1 VTLALGG
8 RIAAEDGQRV
18 VEVGQRALGELA
30 LRYAGLVEPGVA
42 LGVKPGGDLG
52 GEAPRRQADARR
64 CGQMGLDRLGEVV
77 GSGAGI
83 RHLQTAQVE
92 EGFRAPLTWN
102 PPCCAA
108 FVGS

>member
-1 VTLALGG
+1 
-8 RIAAEDGQRV
+8 
-18 VEVGQRALGELA
+18 
-30 LRYAGLVEPGVA
+30 
-42 LGVKPGGDLG
+42 
-52 GEAPRRQADARR
+52 
-64 CGQMGLDRLGEVV
+64 MGLDRLGEVV